1 MEANINL
8 DYFYEYKYRYSFEF
22 EFGYKVAFLKIGGI
36 SNQEGRS
43 LLL

>member
-22 EFGYKVAFLKIGGI
+22 EFGYKVLKIGGI